1 MTEPGCQHPGAP
13 VPART
18 AGAARRQEATGL
30 RAQAREAQEAA
41 QLRHGAPGGGPP
53 AGSRTGTAG
62 ARAAGRPAVSLS
74 FLCIHPDPFPPSD
87 RRAVGALHQVYRHN
101 TARS

>member
-1 MTEPGCQHPGAP
+1 MTDPGCQHPCAP

-18 AGAARRQEATGL
+18 ADAARRQEAIGL

-41 QLRHGAPGGGPP
+41 RLRHGAPGGGPP

-62 ARAAGRPAVSLS
+62 ARPASRLAVSLS
-74 FLCIHPDPFPPSD
+74 FLCFHPDPFPSQRSAGHRGPSPS
-87 RRAVGALHQVYRHN
+87 VS
-101 TARS
+101 T